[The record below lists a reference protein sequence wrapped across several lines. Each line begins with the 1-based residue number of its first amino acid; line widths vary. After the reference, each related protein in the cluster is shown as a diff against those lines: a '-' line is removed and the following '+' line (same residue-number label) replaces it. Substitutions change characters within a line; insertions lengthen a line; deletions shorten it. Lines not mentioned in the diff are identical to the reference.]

1 MMIRRLPFSQ
11 APDALKALI
20 EELEQS
26 GDFLVYEDERQQPV
40 VSIAPAKARR
50 LEGARELRAL
60 LDSFPSNPY
69 SEEETNALIEEA
81 IQATK
86 GQYPGDKRAAK
97 AAAVS

>member
-1 MMIRRLPFSQ
+1 MIIRRRPFSE
-11 APDALKALI
+11 APDVLKALI
-20 EELEQS
+20 EELEES

-50 LEGARELRAL
+50 LEGARELREL
-60 LDSFPSNPY
+60 LDSFPPNPY
-69 SEEETNALIEEA
+69 SEEETNVLIEDA

-86 GQYPGDKRAAK
+86 GQYPGDRRAKK

>member
-1 MMIRRLPFSQ
+1 MIRRLPFSQ
-11 APDALKALI
+11 APDVLKVLI
-20 EELEQS
+20 ADLEES

-50 LEGARELRAL
+50 QEAARKLRKLLSEL
-60 LDSFPSNPY
+60 PPNPY

-86 GQYPGDKRAAK
+86 GQYPAGDMKAAK